1 MDETDVELK
10 KFLSEPNKLEEQLN
24 IMLGINKQSLEDV
37 LMQKFRLEELR
48 VRVIL
53 IKNNTFDNP
62 NILTKD
68 EFLAMVRP
76 KDKEKLKESK
86 EKITNDF
93 NKSIKDAGIRFGGNL
108 TRKLTISPIS
118 LLEPSISLEISES
131 KNKNKKR
138 T

>member
-1 MDETDVELK
+1 
-10 KFLSEPNKLEEQLN
+10 
-24 IMLGINKQSLEDV
+24 
-37 LMQKFRLEELR
+37 MQKFRLEELR

>member
-53 IKNNTFDNP
+53 IKNTFDNP